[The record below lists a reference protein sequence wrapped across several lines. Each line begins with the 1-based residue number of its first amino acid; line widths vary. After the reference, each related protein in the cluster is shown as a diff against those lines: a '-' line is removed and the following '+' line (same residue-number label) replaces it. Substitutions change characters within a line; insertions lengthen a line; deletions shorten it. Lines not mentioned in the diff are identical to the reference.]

1 MIIWDFLLPFLGL
14 KEEVYI
20 LTNLDF
26 FAKAP
31 HPNIKKIMKPPKNK
45 AGYVVQWVNYVED
58 ALILNEE
65 KTIKKFALIQQRD

>member
-1 MIIWDFLLPFLGL
+1 
-14 KEEVYI
+14 
-20 LTNLDF
+20 
-26 FAKAP
+26 
-31 HPNIKKIMKPPKNK
+31 MKPPKNK